1 MTFGRFSLPR
11 NALRPLRRAID
22 LLLILIAYVLAL
34 LIGVPDGS
42 AGAGF
47 SVPFVLVT
55 FAVVSSVFPVYP
67 PYWKQDVF
75 AEIRP
80 VLLSLSLATLCLDA
94 VLWTSVAPRTSA
106 FALPVVWPLIAA
118 ALLCLWRM
126 LERPILGGVRLRMRW
141 RRPVAVL
148 GATPSAYRLCE
159 QIRQRPWLP
168 VRVLGVY
175 DDRGPVRRAV
185 MPPGFEH
192 RGGSLSLLEACRAGS
207 VEAVYI
213 ALPLGAGERI
223 SRLREQLSTT
233 SAAVFVIADLLP
245 TYDPLGARWTAIGD
259 LPLASIHDTPIRGLR
274 ALLKR
279 FEDVC
284 AGILASLLLLVPM
297 AVIAVLVKA
306 SSPGPVFFRQRRYG
320 LNGEEIRVLKFR
332 TMSVCEDGD
341 SIRQAQRNDA
351 RVTRIGRFLRRTS
364 LDELPQFFQVVT
376 GCMSL
381 VGPRPHAVAHNE
393 RYRALIPGYML
404 RHKVKPGI
412 TGWAQVNGWRGETPT
427 VAWMEKRVEHDLQ
440 YINNWSVLLD
450 LKIMILTIFGRAT
463 RRNAF

>member
-1 MTFGRFSLPR
+1 MISGRLSLPK
-11 NALRPLRRAID
+11 NTLRPVRRAID
-22 LLLILIAYVLAL
+22 LLLILAAYVLAL
-34 LIGVPDGS
+34 LTGLPDG
-42 AGAGF
+42 AGVGLV
-47 SVPFVLVT
+47 VPFVLLT

-67 PYWKQDVF
+67 PHSKQDLV
-75 AEIRP
+75 AEIKP
-80 VLLSLSLATLCLDA
+80 VLLSWGLATLCLDA
-94 VLWTSVAPRTSA
+94 VLWTSFGPNTPA
-106 FALPVVWPLIAA
+106 FALSVAWPVMAA
-118 ALLCLWRM
+118 ALLSVWRM
-126 LERPILGGVRLRMRW
+126 LERPILRGIRLRIGW
-141 RRPVAVL
+141 RRPVAVF
-148 GATPSAYRLCE
+148 GATASAYRLCE
-159 QIRQRPWLP
+159 RIRRRPWLP
-168 VRVLGVY
+168 VRLLGVY
-175 DDRGPVRRAV
+175 DDRSPGRRHALA
-185 MPPGFEH
+185 PGFEYL
-192 RGGSLSLLEACRAGS
+192 GGSLSLLDACRAGS
-207 VEAVYI
+207 IEAVYV

-223 SRLREQLSTT
+223 SRLREQLAST
-233 SAAVFVIADLLP
+233 SAALFVVADLLP
-245 TYDPLGARWTAIGD
+245 SYDPLGARWTAIGD
-259 LPLASIHDTPIRGLR
+259 LPLASIHDTPIRGVR

-279 FEDVC
+279 IEDVC

-297 AVIAVLVKA
+297 AVIAVLIKA

-341 SIRQAQRNDA
+341 SIRQVQRNDD

-364 LDELPQFFQVVT
+364 MDELPQFFQVVT

-427 VAWMEKRVEHDLQ
+427 VAWMEKRIEHDLQ

-450 LKIMILTIFGRAT
+450 MKIMILTIFGRAT